1 LKARSPLLATPHVRF
16 SLSGVRSDMSVTAVA
31 LRELHRIHQQLSDL
45 RERLERGPKQVR
57 ARETNVAKL
66 EAELAKAQSD
76 SKAAKVHSD
85 QKQLLLKSG
94 ETKIEDL
101 RRKLNAANSNR
112 EYQALLEQ
120 IAADEM
126 ANSVLADEILE
137 SMEKVDET
145 QVVIKEAQQKIAMAK
160 EELARA
166 QQAVRDQQS
175 LLEADI
181 SRLETE
187 LRRAETSLPADFRDP
202 YNRIVK
208 SKGSD
213 AMAQVEGENCG
224 GCHHRI
230 TPNVFN
236 ALIMGRAVF
245 CQSCGRLMY
254 LAEDRKPGQG

>member
-1 LKARSPLLATPHVRF
+1 
-16 SLSGVRSDMSVTAVA
+16 MSVTAIA

-57 ARETNVAKL
+57 AREANVAKL
-66 EAELAKAQSD
+66 EAELAKAQAD
-76 SKAAKVHSD
+76 SKAAKVHAD

-137 SMEKVDET
+137 ALEKVDEM
-145 QVVIKEAQQKIAMAK
+145 QLQIKEAQEKVAKAK
-160 EELARA
+160 EELAKT
-166 QQAVRDQQS
+166 QQTVRGQQS
-175 LLEADI
+175 SLEEDVT
-181 SRLETE
+181 RLESD
-187 LRRAETSLPADFRDP
+187 LVRAEASLPADFREA
-202 YNRIVK
+202 YNRVVK

-213 AMAQVEGENCG
+213 AMAQVEGETCG
-224 GCHHRI
+224 GCFHRI
-230 TPNVFN
+230 TANVYSS
-236 ALIMGRAVF
+236 LIMGRAVF

-254 LAEDRKPGQG
+254 LPEDRTPGRS